1 MYKLIGS
8 PGKEATVQHYTKQ
21 NCYNSVSEKQLV
33 SWGEDWD
40 IDMSKLCEPYLSI
53 HRWIYWILIVAD
65 VKNIDTLLW

>member
-1 MYKLIGS
+1 M
-8 PGKEATVQHYTKQ
+8 
-21 NCYNSVSEKQLV
+21 